1 MVYSISKQILL
12 FITASAFALFICVS
26 FFKIYQVRENS
37 MEPYL
42 YSGQTILII
51 KEKSPRIGDIVVFEN
66 PEDSRLVVK
75 RCILSPG
82 DQVVINNGSLVTSG
96 RRIPLTGKQLKRLS
110 AFDFIPE
117 NMFFATGD
125 NIFNS
130 HDSRDYGPV
139 FTKNLKGRVLLIK

>member
-1 MVYSISKQILL
+1 MMYTISRHLFL

-26 FFKIYQVRENS
+26 FFKVYQVRENS

-42 YSGQTILII
+42 HSGQTIII
-51 KEKSPRIGDIVVFEN
+51 LKEKKPKTGDIVVFEN
-66 PEDSRLVVK
+66 PEDSKLVVK

-82 DQVVINNGSLVTSG
+82 DPVIINNGSLITTDK
-96 RRIPLTGKQLKRLS
+96 RIPLTSKQLKKLS
-110 AFDFIPE
+110 SLNFIPE

-139 FTKNLKGRVLLIK
+139 FIENLKGRVLLIK